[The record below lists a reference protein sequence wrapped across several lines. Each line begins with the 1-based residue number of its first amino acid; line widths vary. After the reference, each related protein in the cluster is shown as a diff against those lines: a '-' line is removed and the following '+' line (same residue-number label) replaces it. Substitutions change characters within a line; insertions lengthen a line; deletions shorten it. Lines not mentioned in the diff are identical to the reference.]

1 MALNPQQRGGMFQPD
16 ATPSENKI
24 RVSMLDYGVEVQAI
38 IVNVAGIDRLIAM
51 LAETKKFFAGQGNAI
66 GT

>member
-1 MALNPQQRGGMFQPD
+1 MALQPQQRSGMYQPD
-16 ATPSENKI
+16 ATPQDNVIEVAMVN
-24 RVSMLDYGVEVQAI
+24 YGVKVQAI
-38 IVNVAGIDRLIAM
+38 CINPAGVDRLIAM